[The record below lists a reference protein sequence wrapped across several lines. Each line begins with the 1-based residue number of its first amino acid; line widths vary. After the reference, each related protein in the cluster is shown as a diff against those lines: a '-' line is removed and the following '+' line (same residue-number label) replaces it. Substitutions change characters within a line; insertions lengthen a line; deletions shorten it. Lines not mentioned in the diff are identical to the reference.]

1 MSRDDVLASV
11 LVLAFATLVTAH
23 LSIVAGLAVRQPRWR
38 ALAALV
44 AAPLAPYWA
53 WSGMRKRAFVW
64 LAGAAAYTVT
74 LLLASR

>member
-1 MSRDDVLASV
+1 MSRDDVLAAA

-23 LSIVAGLAVRQPRWR
+23 GAIVAGLAVRRPRWR

-53 WSGMRKRAFVW
+53 WAGMRKRAVVW
-64 LAGAAAYTVT
+64 LASAAAYAIAM
-74 LLLASR
+74 LFANR